1 MKKGLLF
8 GSLMVTAIAVSV
20 IGLND
25 SAEHVKDYQPRATN
39 AAKAYSVQEARYK
52 YYEELLGNYKTGK
65 IEAADRFQAWQ
76 DMQKFKYNEVKSLS
90 LTFEE
95 KGPDNIG
102 GRTRGIAFDRGN
114 DDIIYAGSVS
124 GGLFKSTDAGNN
136 WNRIDSWDTQVGVLC
151 VSSIET
157 TSSGTIYVGTGGDQ
171 FEGGLTTGGSGSQ
184 NGANGVFYSTDGG
197 DNWTNLAGT
206 SGSVMQLW
214 RDPSQADKIYI
225 GGTTVQVSPDAAT
238 GASSISGITG
248 SGYDVKVSGDGS
260 VVFVVARLGGS
271 FNYYTST
278 DFGASFTSVASGLPT
293 AIGRAESAVTDVKN
307 SNGYYN
313 IYVSACTG
321 GGTLHSVSVSED
333 NGGTWTNIGPGGSTL
348 FTPYSTT
355 LSAQGNY
362 DQTITYVPGKPDEC
376 IIGGIDQYHWAKTP
390 GSSPTWGGWNQ
401 ISLWSAFPTSPT
413 YVHADNHEQKW
424 NSAGQYY
431 YGNDGGVG
439 SAFGTPPSAIFYPS
453 NKGYNVTQ
461 FYSIA
466 HDKYGAVMAGS
477 QDNGTLYND
486 YSLSSPL
493 QFKEVMGGDG
503 FDVDI
508 SHFDSDAMFAT
519 VYNSSISRSEDG
531 GSNWQDISP
540 PCIGATA
547 GRDCGVFHT
556 PIRLFEDPNDMD
568 SQDYIQYYPSDST
581 IPAGTEITYY
591 SLTYN
596 STTPENVLTQTTA
609 SPLYFA
615 DTLVSVDSVGGMF
628 YAWHPGTSD
637 TVWMGTDSLKL
648 NYAFDTLLL
657 QDPVQSLMA
666 TLDNGHIA
674 LTRDALRFG
683 QSPEW
688 WDISSTTSYSGTP
701 YCFEF
706 SWDGNAMFVGAF
718 GGVWRFSN
726 LDSVYDASDLGL
738 ITATK
743 IYSTSRRVNGIA
755 IDKNDPERLVIAV
768 SSTGGNGV
776 IELNGAM
783 SATGTISGNNLQGN
797 ISTAMA
803 VLDVIIDYRD
813 PNKLIA
819 ATDFGVWATSNNG
832 SNWTQ
837 CINETGPVP
846 VFAIR
851 QQQRDWK
858 ESSRAGEIY
867 IGTHGRGVWAS
878 GSVLSNGDVDHLDFV
893 ASNFSSDLNVYPN
906 PMDEN
911 GKVSFNI
918 LNKTDAQLHIYS
930 INGKLVK
937 TIALSGLASG
947 KHVVDLNMN
956 GHGKGT
962 YIIQLE
968 AGDKKDV
975 TRFIKLK

>member
-1 MKKGLLF
+1 
-8 GSLMVTAIAVSV
+8 
-20 IGLND
+20 
-25 SAEHVKDYQPRATN
+25 
-39 AAKAYSVQEARYK
+39 
-52 YYEELLGNYKTGK
+52 
-65 IEAADRFQAWQ
+65 
-76 DMQKFKYNEVKSLS
+76 
-90 LTFEE
+90 
-95 KGPDNIG
+95 
-102 GRTRGIAFDRGN
+102 
-114 DDIIYAGSVS
+114 
-124 GGLFKSTDAGNN
+124 
-136 WNRIDSWDTQVGVLC
+136 
-151 VSSIET
+151 
-157 TSSGTIYVGTGGDQ
+157 
-171 FEGGLTTGGSGSQ
+171 
-184 NGANGVFYSTDGG
+184 
-197 DNWTNLAGT
+197 
-206 SGSVMQLW
+206 
-214 RDPSQADKIYI
+214 
-225 GGTTVQVSPDAAT
+225 
-238 GASSISGITG
+238 
-248 SGYDVKVSGDGS
+248 
-260 VVFVVARLGGS
+260 
-271 FNYYTST
+271 
-278 DFGASFTSVASGLPT
+278 
-293 AIGRAESAVTDVKN
+293 
-307 SNGYYN
+307 
-313 IYVSACTG
+313 
-321 GGTLHSVSVSED
+321 
-333 NGGTWTNIGPGGSTL
+333 
-348 FTPYSTT
+348 
-355 LSAQGNY
+355 
-362 DQTITYVPGKPDEC
+362 
-376 IIGGIDQYHWAKTP
+376 
-390 GSSPTWGGWNQ
+390 
-401 ISLWSAFPTSPT
+401 
-413 YVHADNHEQKW
+413 
-424 NSAGQYY
+424 
-431 YGNDGGVG
+431 
-439 SAFGTPPSAIFYPS
+439 
-453 NKGYNVTQ
+453 
-461 FYSIA
+461 
-466 HDKYGAVMAGS
+466 MAGS